1 MQPQPPRPASEATLT
16 PFIGNGTL
24 LERKGKISC
33 RTSSRFMM
41 YEKKSLHGLRGRCRG
56 LEARLYW
63 QTSALLSLEE
73 RRCDDRHPRLRL
85 LTRSK
90 KSRRAGRP
98 RVGPRP
104 LTYLVVLQWFWS
116 SLQPRICTSLAPT
129 TNSVPSATSKPFA
142 RNWTPDRR
150 SVTAAKDITPRK
162 HTRSLL
168 DTSVF

>member
-24 LERKGKISC
+24 LERKGTISC

-104 LTYLVVLQWFWS
+104 LTYLVVLQWFCLHCS
-116 SLQPRICTSLAPT
+116 QEFVRVLHLQPTVFRAQR
-129 TNSVPSATSKPFA
+129 A
-142 RNWTPDRR
+142 
-150 SVTAAKDITPRK
+150 
-162 HTRSLL
+162 SLL
-168 DTSVF
+168 PGIGLQTDAVLLPQRISRQESTRDPY

>member
-90 KSRRAGRP
+90 KKSSRRTTSSRSEA
-98 RVGPRP
+98 VD
-104 LTYLVVLQWFWS
+104 LLSSTTVILS